1 MSWVKHPQ
9 PDAASSE
16 PGRAMLSK
24 SLERNAGEMG
34 MLAAMFTFPALGDEM
49 AQAIERAHFGET
61 ALSRRHKEM
70 LATLVSSANR
80 CQY

>member
-1 MSWVKHPQ
+1 MSWVDHPK
-9 PDAASSE
+9 PDAATTE
-16 PGRAMLSK
+16 TGAQTLRD
-24 SLERNAGEMG
+24 SLERNHGELG
-34 MLAAMFTFPALGDEM
+34 MLAAMFTFPALGDAM
-49 AQAIERAHFGET
+49 AQAVGRAHFGQT

>member
-9 PDAASSE
+9 PDTARTE
-16 PGRAMLSK
+16 HGQQTLRQ
-24 SLERNAGEMG
+24 SLERNHGELG
-34 MLAAMFTFPALGDEM
+34 MLAAMFTFPALGDQL
-49 AQAIERAHFGET
+49 AQAIEQAHFGET
-61 ALSRRHKEM
+61 ALSRAHKEM

>member
-9 PDAASSE
+9 PDDAHSDE
-16 PGRAMLSK
+16 GRRLLSG
-24 SLERNAGEMG
+24 SLERNHGELG

-49 AQAIERAHFGET
+49 ASAIERAHFGET
-61 ALSRRHKEM
+61 ALSRAHKEM

>member
-1 MSWVKHPQ
+1 MSWVDHPQ
-9 PDAASSE
+9 PDAAHTDE
-16 PGRAMLSK
+16 GRRMLSR
-24 SLERNAGEMG
+24 SHERNNGEMG

-49 AQAIERAHFGET
+49 AQAIQRAHFSET
-61 ALSRRHKEM
+61 ALSRAHKEM

>member
-9 PDAASSE
+9 PDAASTE
-16 PGRAMLSK
+16 QGRQVLSQ
-24 SLERNAGEMG
+24 SLERNRGEMG
-34 MLAAMFTFPALGDEM
+34 MLAAMFTFPALGDQM
-49 AQAIERAHFGET
+49 AQAIEQAHFGET
-61 ALSRRHKEM
+61 ALSRAHKEM

>member
-1 MSWVKHPQ
+1 MSWVKHPS
-9 PDAASSE
+9 PEDAESAT
-16 PGRAMLSK
+16 GRQMLSA
-24 SLERNAGEMG
+24 SLERNHGEMG
-34 MLAAMFTFPALGDEM
+34 MLSAMFTFPALGEQM

-70 LATLVSSANR
+70 LATLVSSLNR